1 MIIRRSGSSN
11 DSEGSSNSVLGLSD
25 ILVFRYDVSRARF
38 LRVSGREEAFLGY
51 SRAEWL
57 AADFLEN
64 ALSGDDR
71 AAIPELLGS
80 CESGEQIVRDCVLLD
95 AAGNDVSAV
104 IAAVASDH
112 HPEQVAG
119 QIILLDP
126 EVVLTRRHLGNQA
139 IHVELMRNV
148 VALFSQIS
156 RSLGGYSE
164 LLTRHLGAQKDDVG
178 SEYALGIRD
187 SVAALDT
194 AIGRLRPMVVGAVTS
209 QDAQDVIEL
218 LESDL
223 RSAINAA
230 RGAE

>member
-1 MIIRRSGSSN
+1 MIIRRSGGSD
-11 DSEGSSNSVLGLSD
+11 DSDGLSNSVLGLSD
-25 ILVFRYDVSRARF
+25 ILVFRYDVPKARF

-51 SRAEWL
+51 SRADWL
-57 AADFLEN
+57 AAEFLEN
-64 ALSGDDR
+64 ALAGDDR
-71 AAIPELLGS
+71 TAIRELLGT
-80 CESGEQIVRDCVLLD
+80 CDTGEQIVRDCVLLD
-95 AAGNDVSAV
+95 SAGNEVSAV
-104 IAAVASDH
+104 IAAVASEH

-139 IHVELMRNV
+139 IHVELMRSV

-187 SVAALDT
+187 SVAALDS
-194 AIGRLRPMVVGAVTS
+194 AIARLRPMMVGAVTS

-223 RSAINAA
+223 KAAVSAS